1 MTTPDWRWSG
11 GGPRRSDLGLTT
23 LEWLLIV
30 AAVAGLAALA
40 VVLVQTQVEDT
51 TERISNPDPRVTSA
65 IHSALSV
72 ESDAK
77 GASAADFATW
87 ADWESR
93 FKQRCSQ
100 IAVLYTDAGVQVVD
114 NNFNGVTGGGPFDAA
129 AAVIAAAADDLPA
142 SATKA
147 QVQCEVQ

>member
-1 MTTPDWRWSG
+1 MTTPDWRRSG
-11 GGPRRSDLGLTT
+11 SVPRRGDSGLTT

-40 VVLVQTQVEDT
+40 VVLVQSQVEDT
-51 TERISNPDPRVTSA
+51 AEQISGSEARAASA
-65 IHSALSV
+65 VHSAFSV

-77 GASAADFATW
+77 GASAGDFATW

-93 FKQRCSQ
+93 FTQRCSQ
-100 IAVLYTDAGVQVVD
+100 IAVLYADAEVQMVH
-114 NNFNGVTGGGPFDAA
+114 NEFNGVTGGGTFDAA

-142 SATKA
+142 TATKA
-147 QVQCEVQ
+147 QAQCEVQ

>member
-1 MTTPDWRWSG
+1 MTTPDWRRSKG
-11 GGPRRSDLGLTT
+11 SPRRGDSGLTT

-40 VVLVQTQVEDT
+40 VVIVQAQVEDT
-51 TERISNPDPRVTSA
+51 AERVSNPDARVTSA
-65 IHSALSV
+65 IHSAFSV

-93 FKQRCSQ
+93 FTQRCSQ
-100 IAVLYTDAGVQVVD
+100 IAVLYADVEVQVVH
-114 NNFNGVTGGGPFDAA
+114 NFNRATSGGTDFDATAAGYAA
-129 AAVIAAAADDLPA
+129 AAHKAAA
-142 SATKA
+142 TTNQA

>member
-1 MTTPDWRWSG
+1 MTTPDWRRSG
-11 GGPRRSDLGLTT
+11 SGFRRGDLGLAT

-40 VVLVQTQVEDT
+40 VVLVQSQVEDT
-51 TERISNPDPRVTSA
+51 AEGISNPDARVTSA
-65 IHSALSV
+65 IHSAFSV

-93 FKQRCSQ
+93 FRQRCSQ
-100 IAVLYTDAGVQVVD
+100 IAVLYAAAKVQVVD
-114 NNFNGVTGGGPFDAA
+114 NEFNGVTGGGSFDAA
-129 AAVIAAAADDLPA
+129 AAVIAAAADDRPPG
-142 SATKA
+142 TNKA
-147 QVQCEVQ
+147 QVQCVVQ